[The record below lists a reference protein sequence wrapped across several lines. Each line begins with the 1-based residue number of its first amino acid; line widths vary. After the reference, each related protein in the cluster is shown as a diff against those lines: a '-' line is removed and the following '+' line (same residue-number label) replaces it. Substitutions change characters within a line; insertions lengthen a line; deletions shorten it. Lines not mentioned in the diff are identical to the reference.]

1 MLVSVIIP
9 VYNVEK
15 YLDKCVESVLNQT
28 YNNLEIILV
37 DDGSTDN
44 CPGKCDEW
52 ANKDKRIKVI
62 HKQNG
67 GASDAKNVGLDNMTG
82 EILMFLD
89 ADDYLTLDTIEILL
103 NLMIKHNADVSCGT
117 YIKVDENYSPLSKSN
132 DKELI
137 CVYENDNKF
146 DFLIEHGIECV
157 VAWGKLYRKNVFNK
171 LKYPFG
177 KINEDEF
184 VVHQYIERAE
194 KIVYINKPIY
204 FYLQR
209 KTSTMGNGFSKKSL
223 EAFEALKERIDF
235 FKSKNVSLKYLKF
248 AYGSYLRDIV
258 NFYFKSENNSEINK
272 LVLEEFENFK
282 KLHRESGIKLFLK
295 DEIKFFLFKHCKF
308 LLKKLL
314 KKL

>member
-117 YIKVDENYSPLSKSN
+117 YIKVDENYSPLSKCN
-132 DKELI
+132 NKELI
-137 CVYENDNKF
+137 YIYENDNKF

-157 VAWGKLYRKNVFNK
+157 VPWGKLYKKFVFNK
-171 LKYPFG
+171 LRYPFG
-177 KINEDEF
+177 KITEDEY
-184 VVHQYIERAE
+184 VVHQYIDRAK
-194 KIVYINKPIY
+194 KIVYINKPLY

-209 KTSTMGNGFSKKSL
+209 STSVMGCKFSKKNL
-223 EAFEALKERIDF
+223 DAFGAFLGRIEF
-235 FKSKNVSLKYLKF
+235 FKNKNLSAKHEKY
-248 AYGSYLRDIV
+248 AYKAYLSAIV
-258 NFYFKSENNSEINK
+258 RFYFKSENNSEINK